1 MKRIILTLLCLCV
14 YLSNISCCEAY
25 IPEDD
30 MIFGGFAVYKTRNDI
45 QGIYGI
51 ADYTGT
57 DNNNELWDRY
67 DFGVVLSY
75 YKDKN
80 EQWRIE
86 GITINSDAVMNRQN
100 ITVGI
105 NITEVKLAFGYP
117 DLAPI
122 RQKKYGNNAY
132 VCVYKTNR
140 NVDRPID
147 MFVRWNNDIVTEIS
161 VCGEPND
168 RKKKG

>member
-1 MKRIILTLLCLCV
+1 
-14 YLSNISCCEAY
+14 
-25 IPEDD
+25 

-57 DNNNELWDRY
+57 DQ
-67 DFGVVLSY
+67 S
-75 YKDKN
+75 
-80 EQWRIE
+80 
-86 GITINSDAVMNRQN
+86 
-100 ITVGI
+100 
-105 NITEVKLAFGYP
+105 
-117 DLAPI
+117 
-122 RQKKYGNNAY
+122 KKYGNNAY

-161 VCGEPND
+161 VCGESND